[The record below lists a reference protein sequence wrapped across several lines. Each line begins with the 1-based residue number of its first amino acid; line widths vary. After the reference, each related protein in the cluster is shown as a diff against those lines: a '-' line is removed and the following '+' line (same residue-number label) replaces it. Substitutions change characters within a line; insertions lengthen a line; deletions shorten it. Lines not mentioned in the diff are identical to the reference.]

1 MINTR
6 IMAMIAV
13 LALVGSAA
21 SAIVVPGFV
30 LEVSAQENMT
40 GSMYE
45 NMTGNMTDMG
55 GNMTAESGN
64 VSTFLSP

>member
-1 MINTR
+1 MV
-6 IMAMIAV
+6 MIAV

-30 LEVSAQENMT
+30 LELSAQENMT
-40 GSMYE
+40 GSMTG

-55 GNMTAESGN
+55 GNMTAESGKI
-64 VSTFLSP
+64 STFLSP

>member
-1 MINTR
+1 MVNTR

-30 LEVSAQENMT
+30 SEVSAQENMT
-40 GSMYE
+40 G

-64 VSTFLSP
+64 ISTFLSP

>member
-40 GSMYE
+40 G
-45 NMTGNMTDMG
+45 NMTDMG